1 MLENQMMLLA
11 VFERAALMLMT
22 LFFLTRTRPFQR
34 LFQKRDHTP
43 AELVLVAAIFCL
55 FAVFS
60 TYTGIPIEGALINVR
75 IIAIISGGILFGPW
89 VGIPAGVISGLHRY
103 LIDMDG
109 HTSIPCLIASIIA
122 GLLAT
127 WLHLRCRKSRLWL
140 YGILAG
146 MACEGLTMLLIWQLT
161 EPHAVGVEIVNHIAY
176 PMIAGTLCI
185 GLIIKLVQDLDDEK
199 ELIAAK
205 QAKLALDIANQTL
218 PFFQNIDRHSL
229 SQVCDVIRRE
239 ISADAVAITDTHD
252 VLAYVGV
259 GKDYYALDEHHAI
272 SAMTR
277 KAVLLDQIIIN
288 NDLRQYHLADFHSVI
303 IIPLR
308 ENGAVSG
315 TLKIYYRRTHSITSS
330 LKEMA
335 VGLSQLISTQ
345 MEVSRI
351 EQLKEMTRKAE
362 FTALQSKINP
372 HFLFNALNAIS
383 SLIRIRPQQAR
394 QLIANLADYLRYNL
408 NKGDTLIDIQEEL
421 QQVRDYVAIEQARFG
436 DKLEVVFEVDDV
448 HIQVPSLLLQ
458 PLVENAILHG
468 IQPRSAPG
476 RVTIEVKQLAGGIRV
491 AVRDTGYG
499 ISQAVIDGVAA
510 GRVESRSIG
519 LMNVH
524 QRVKLLYGDGLHLTR
539 LEPGTEVSF
548 YLPDQEAMPC

>member
-60 TYTGIPIEGALINVR
+60 TYTGIPVEGALINVR

-146 MACEGLTMLLIWQLT
+146 MLCEGLTMLLIWLLT
-161 EPHAVGVEIVNHIAY
+161 EPHAVGVEIVSHIAY
-176 PMIAGTLCI
+176 PMIAGALCI

-205 QAKLALDIANQTL
+205 QAKLALDIANKTL

-229 SQVCDVIRRE
+229 SQVCGIIRSE
-239 ISADAVAITDTHD
+239 ISADAVAITDTRD

-259 GKDYYALDEHHAI
+259 GKDYYELDEHHAI
-272 SAMTR
+272 SDMTQR
-277 KAVLLDQIIIN
+277 AVLLDQIIIN
-288 NDLRQYHLADFHSVI
+288 NDLRQYHLSDFHSVI

-308 ENGAVSG
+308 ENGSVSG

-458 PLVENAILHG
+458 PLVENSILHG

-499 ISQAVIDGVAA
+499 ISQEVIDGVAA

-524 QRVKLLYGDGLHLTR
+524 QRVKLLYGDGLHLKR

-548 YLPDQEAMPC
+548 YLPDQESMPC

>member
-272 SAMTR
+272 SGMTR

-288 NDLRQYHLADFHSVI
+288 NDLRQYHLSDFHSVI

-330 LKEMA
+330 LREMA

-524 QRVKLLYGDGLHLTR
+524 QRVKLLYGDGLHLKR

-548 YLPDQEAMPC
+548 YLPDQESMPC

>member
-22 LFFLTRTRPFQR
+22 LFLLTRTRPFQR

-60 TYTGIPIEGALINVR
+60 TYTGIPVEGALINVR

-127 WLHLRCRKSRLWL
+127 WLHLRSRKSRLWL

-161 EPHAVGVEIVNHIAY
+161 EPHAVGVEIVSHIAY
-176 PMIAGTLCI
+176 PMIAGALCI

-205 QAKLALDIANQTL
+205 QAKLALDIANKTL

-229 SQVCDVIRRE
+229 SQVCGIIRSE
-239 ISADAVAITDTHD
+239 ISADAVAITDTRD

-259 GKDYYALDEHHAI
+259 GKDYYELDEHHAI
-272 SAMTR
+272 SDMTH

-288 NDLRQYHLADFHSVI
+288 NDLRQYHLSDFHSVI

-524 QRVKLLYGDGLHLTR
+524 QRVKLLYGDGLHLKR
-539 LEPGTEVSF
+539 LEPGTEVCF

>member
-272 SAMTR
+272 SGMTR

-288 NDLRQYHLADFHSVI
+288 NDLRQYHLSDFHSVI

-468 IQPRSAPG
+468 IQPRSALG

-491 AVRDTGYG
+491 AVRDTGFG

-524 QRVKLLYGDGLHLTR
+524 QRVKLLYGDGLHLKR

-548 YLPDQEAMPC
+548 YLPDQESMPC

>member
-22 LFFLTRTRPFQR
+22 LFLLTRTRPFQR

-60 TYTGIPIEGALINVR
+60 TYTGIPVEGALINVR

-109 HTSIPCLIASIIA
+109 HTSIPFLIASSIA

-161 EPHAVGVEIVNHIAY
+161 EPHAVGVEIVSHIAY
-176 PMIAGTLCI
+176 PTIAGALCI

-205 QAKLALDIANQTL
+205 QAKLALDIANKTL

-229 SQVCDVIRRE
+229 SQVCGIIRSE
-239 ISADAVAITDTHD
+239 ISADAVAITDTRD

-259 GKDYYALDEHHAI
+259 GKDYYELDEHHAI
-272 SAMTR
+272 SDMTH

-288 NDLRQYHLADFHSVI
+288 NDLRQYHLSDFHSVI

-524 QRVKLLYGDGLHLTR
+524 QRVKLLYGDGLHLKR
-539 LEPGTEVSF
+539 LEPGTEVCF

>member
-22 LFFLTRTRPFQR
+22 LFLLTRTRPFQR

-60 TYTGIPIEGALINVR
+60 TYTGIPVEGALINVR

-161 EPHAVGVEIVNHIAY
+161 EPHEIGVEIVSHIAY

-205 QAKLALDIANQTL
+205 QAKLALDIANKTL

-229 SQVCDVIRRE
+229 SQVCGIIRSE
-239 ISADAVAITDTHD
+239 ISADAVAITDTRD

-259 GKDYYALDEHHAI
+259 GKDYYELDEHHAI
-272 SAMTR
+272 SDMTHR
-277 KAVLLDQIIIN
+277 AVLLDQIIIN

-315 TLKIYYRRTHSITSS
+315 TLKIYYRSTHSITSS

-476 RVTIEVKQLAGGIRV
+476 LVTIEVKQLAGGIRV

-524 QRVKLLYGDGLHLTR
+524 QRVKLLYGDGLHLKR
-539 LEPGTEVSF
+539 LEPGTEVCF

>member
-272 SAMTR
+272 SGMTR

-330 LKEMA
+330 LREMA

-421 QQVRDYVAIEQARFG
+421 EQVRDYVAIEQARFG

-491 AVRDTGYG
+491 AVRDTGFG

>member
-22 LFFLTRTRPFQR
+22 LFLLTRTRPFQR

-60 TYTGIPIEGALINVR
+60 TYTGIPVEGALINVR
-75 IIAIISGGILFGPW
+75 IIVIISGGILFGPW

-161 EPHAVGVEIVNHIAY
+161 EPHAVGVEIVSHIAY
-176 PMIAGTLCI
+176 PMIAGALCI

-205 QAKLALDIANQTL
+205 QAKLALDIANKTL

-229 SQVCDVIRRE
+229 SQVCGIIRSE
-239 ISADAVAITDTHD
+239 ISADAVAITDTRD

-259 GKDYYALDEHHAI
+259 GKDYYELDEHHAI
-272 SAMTR
+272 SDMTHR
-277 KAVLLDQIIIN
+277 AVLLDQIIIN
-288 NDLRQYHLADFHSVI
+288 NDLRQYHLSDFHSVI

-315 TLKIYYRRTHSITSS
+315 TLKICYRRTHSITSS
-330 LKEMA
+330 LREMA

-524 QRVKLLYGDGLHLTR
+524 QRVKLLYGDGLHLKR
-539 LEPGTEVSF
+539 LEPGTEVCF